1 MLHEL
6 VVQNL
11 GIIDRVE
18 LTLPAGLVA
27 VTGETGAGKSLLVHS
42 LKLLQGERADAELV
56 RAGCDR
62 LLVQARLTLP
72 PNSRVREL
80 GAELGIPIEDEL
92 VLRREVTAA
101 GRSRAWVNDA
111 PVSAG
116 ALQRLTAQLLVI
128 HGQHDQRSLAD
139 PARHLELVDLLGGL
153 EEERAAV
160 AGAFAAWSEVRG
172 ELGRH
177 RRALAARQERLD
189 LIDLRCREIDQA
201 RVVAGEDEALREE
214 RALLRHA
221 ERIGE
226 LVQTVR
232 AALGGE
238 GGAAGLARAA
248 RAAAEL
254 ASLGLPAQ
262 EAAAD
267 LEQARLLAEEAERV
281 IEGLASRVRH
291 DPARLDAVEAR
302 LATLERLAR
311 KYGGTVAAVLEERAR
326 LARERQELEGV
337 EDEIQQLEDREGQLA
352 QEYVTRARVLSRR
365 RAAAAR
371 EVAAQ
376 MREVLARL
384 GMPGVTMELR
394 LALRLAEDGELELDG
409 RRLRPAADGLDEGE
423 LLFSANPGEE
433 PRSLARIASGGELSR
448 LHLAM
453 RTVLRDRL
461 GEGGATLLFDE
472 VDAGIGGRV
481 ADELGRLLAQVAQR
495 DQVLV
500 VTHLPQVAARASA
513 QLAVSKLTEGG
524 RTMTRVSPVEGEER
538 VAELVR
544 MLGGSRATPAAR
556 RHAEE
561 LLRER

>member
-1 MLHEL
+1 
-6 VVQNL
+6 
-11 GIIDRVE
+11 
-18 LTLPAGLVA
+18 
-27 VTGETGAGKSLLVHS
+27 
-42 LKLLQGERADAELV
+42 
-56 RAGCDR
+56 
-62 LLVQARLTLP
+62 
-72 PNSRVREL
+72 
-80 GAELGIPIEDEL
+80 
-92 VLRREVTAA
+92 
-101 GRSRAWVNDA
+101 
-111 PVSAG
+111 
-116 ALQRLTAQLLVI
+116 
-128 HGQHDQRSLAD
+128 
-139 PARHLELVDLLGGL
+139 
-153 EEERAAV
+153 
-160 AGAFAAWSEVRG
+160 
-172 ELGRH
+172 
-177 RRALAARQERLD
+177 
-189 LIDLRCREIDQA
+189 
-201 RVVAGEDEALREE
+201 
-214 RALLRHA
+214 
-221 ERIGE
+221 
-226 LVQTVR
+226 
-232 AALGGE
+232 
-238 GGAAGLARAA
+238 
-248 RAAAEL
+248 
-254 ASLGLPAQ
+254 
-262 EAAAD
+262 AAD